1 MGDGPADQ
9 ADAASDHAASGF
21 YTFTDERAQ
30 VEYVGGRRAAQ
41 WVPFLLP
48 HLRPGMRLLD
58 VGCGVGSITLDLAEL
73 VAPGAVVGVDM
84 DEAQLRLAR
93 EAATARGLTN
103 ARFEVGSVFE
113 LPCADASFDVAL
125 AHTLLFHLS
134 DQPRALR
141 ELRRAL
147 APGGLVAVSDD
158 YFGAW
163 AFAPEDSPVRRLVTE
178 IVPRVVAA
186 AGGSPYYSPRLRG
199 LLLEAGFV
207 RAEGHAVATEQYGTL
222 AETRRYAAII
232 DRMLR
237 NPELTE
243 FMMAQSLVMAEEL
256 PALRAAV
263 RAWGERSDAFA
274 AVLYCAALGWV
285 EVDASGA
292 PSDSAT

>member
-1 MGDGPADQ
+1 MSDKSVNQGSAT
-9 ADAASDHAASGF
+9 ASTGF
-21 YTFTDERAQ
+21 YTFTDEQAQ

-73 VAPGAVVGVDM
+73 VAPGVVVGVDM
-84 DEAQLRLAR
+84 DEAQLTIAR
-93 EAATARGLTN
+93 EAAATRGLTN
-103 ARFEVGSVFE
+103 ASFTVGSVYE
-113 LPCADASFDVAL
+113 LPFANASFDVAL
-125 AHTLLFHLS
+125 AHTLLLHLS
-134 DQPRALR
+134 DQLRALR
-141 ELRRAL
+141 ELRRVL

-163 AFAPEDSPVRRLVTE
+163 AFAPEDSPVRRLMTE

-222 AETRRYAAII
+222 AETRRFAAII
-232 DRMLR
+232 ARMLQ
-237 NPELTE
+237 NAELTG
-243 FMMAQSLVMAEEL
+243 FMVAQGLVSAEEL
-256 PALRAAV
+256 LRLREAAL
-263 RAWGERSDAFA
+263 AWGERPDAFA
-274 AVLYCAALGWV
+274 AILYCAALGWV
-285 EVDASGA
+285 DAEAGA
-292 PSDSAT
+292 